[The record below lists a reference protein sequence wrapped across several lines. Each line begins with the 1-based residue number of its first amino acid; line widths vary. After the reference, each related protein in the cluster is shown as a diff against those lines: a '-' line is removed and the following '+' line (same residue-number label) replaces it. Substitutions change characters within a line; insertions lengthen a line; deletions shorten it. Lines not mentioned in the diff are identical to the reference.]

1 MSDLTPEERYQLKK
15 LYEVNPDLYKRS
27 EVDKK
32 KYGEEKLK
40 RTNQEL
46 LYQLQREAEE
56 RYKNQRITE
65 QEVKEYIEKEGEA
78 ILKGRKSWLVEK
90 KDA

>member
-32 KYGEEKLK
+32 KYGEERLK
-40 RTNQEL
+40 RMNQEL
-46 LYQLQREAEE
+46 LHQLQKEAGE
-56 RYKNQRITE
+56 RHKNQRITE
-65 QEVKEYIEKEGEA
+65 QEVKEYIEEEGKT
-78 ILKGRKSWLVEK
+78 ILKGRKSWLIEK